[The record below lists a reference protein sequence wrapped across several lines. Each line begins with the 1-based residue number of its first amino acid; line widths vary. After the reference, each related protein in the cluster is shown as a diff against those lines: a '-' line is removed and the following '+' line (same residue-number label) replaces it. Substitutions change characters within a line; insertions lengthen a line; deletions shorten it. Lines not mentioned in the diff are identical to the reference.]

1 MNEKMVE
8 QANEIDIFNS
18 GCDLVLSHIEG
29 FIVKIEE
36 AGEPVEMKYE
46 KVLRMVAG
54 MRAVVD
60 KRRAPKEEE
69 PTIVVPDQQIIVP
82 N

>member
-1 MNEKMVE
+1 MNEQMVE

-18 GCDLVLSHIEG
+18 GCDLVLSHVEN
-29 FIVKIEE
+29 FILKLEE
-36 AGEPVEMKYE
+36 SGESVDMKYD
-46 KVLRMVAG
+46 KIIRMVAG

-60 KRRAPKEEE
+60 KRRAPKQEE
-69 PTIVVPDQQIIVP
+69 PAIMVPEQQIIIP